1 MVVGWLVIL
10 PHSMNVSSLIPCW
23 QLHVPSMLFLQVLP
37 WREGSYLLRWLTGSC
52 LSVQTSDPETKS
64 SFSHDQGLSKQ
75 ETLKCT
81 FSITPIPTDIPAWS
95 HLSLSWHSLLPT
107 MPAPRVHLLVSCCLL
122 LCPVP
127 SKRRPVNPGCW
138 HTLWPRPRNLHTY
151 STRFVFLKDTNTFS
165 FSIRPRFSCAFFTC
179 PDRD

>member
-1 MVVGWLVIL
+1 MSAVWSPVGNCTFPLCFFFRYFHDVKAHIYWDG
-10 PHSMNVSSLIPCW
+10 W
-23 QLHVPSMLFLQVLP
+23 QAAV
-37 WREGSYLLRWLTGSC
+37 C
-52 LSVQTSDPETKS
+52 LSRPAIQ
-64 SFSHDQGLSKQ
+64 KQ
-75 ETLKCT
+75 SLASAMTRAWANRKHKCT